1 MKPNLMEFKGEIE
14 VTTIVVGYFNT
25 LLSVMDRT
33 TWQKTNKEMGDLNNA
48 INRRDLVDSSVKHS
62 TKQQQNAHFWT
73 RVHGPSTLQDRA
85 S

>member
-62 TKQQQNAHFWT
+62 TKQQQNAHTFQAQLEYFLGKT
-73 RVHGPSTLQDRA
+73 K
-85 S
+85 